1 MGNPHSTPEKQVE
14 DRPAHVAHYM
24 RLYQEL
30 TATDSSG
37 ATPDDKMFKVLGGW
51 LSPALRPTK

>member
-14 DRPAHVAHYM
+14 DRSAHVAHYV

-30 TATDSSG
+30 TAADDTG
-37 ATPDDKMFKVLGGW
+37 AAPDDKTFKVSCDVHMSDEGG
-51 LSPALRPTK
+51 

>member
-37 ATPDDKMFKVLGGW
+37 AAPDDKMFKVLGGW
-51 LSPALRPTK
+51 